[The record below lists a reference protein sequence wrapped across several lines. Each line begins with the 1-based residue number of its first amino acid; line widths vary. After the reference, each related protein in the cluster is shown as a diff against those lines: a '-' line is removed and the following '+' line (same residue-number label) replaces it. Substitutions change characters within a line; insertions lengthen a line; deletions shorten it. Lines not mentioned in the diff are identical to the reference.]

1 MQDLQERANFAA
13 PDDAAPA
20 VAQVHAPTHM
30 DAAAR
35 ATAANI
41 DLRPLGLIAP
51 LALSACG
58 GGGGGEPAPVLVNAA
73 GLAGSSTSEPAKASG
88 LSARDASRFL
98 TQATFGIRS
107 LDEVTQLSADGIEH
121 WLWQQFNAPVA
132 LHTSYLDVRRGKD
145 AKTGQP
151 NRAEEHHSY
160 EAIWRQWLF
169 DDAGQLRARVAFAL
183 SQIVVISNVA
193 PDIAPYAMSSYMD
206 LLNRN
211 AFGNF
216 RTLLGE
222 VARHPAMG
230 YYLNMLQSAK
240 EDPDSGAHPNENFA
254 REVMQ
259 LFSIGLVKLNDNGSL
274 ALDGQGKPVPTYT
287 EAVVKGFARAFSGWS
302 FGGQNPDSGQK
313 MDDLFDGSDYNA
325 EANWTTPM
333 RAYAAFHESGTKQL
347 LDGVV
352 LPAGQSPEK
361 DLNDAL
367 DNIFQHP
374 NVPPFICR
382 QLIQRLVTSNPTQ
395 PHPADPSRNYLSDVV
410 DVFKDNGQGV
420 RGDLRAVVR
429 AILLHPEARG
439 DDALSRADYGKLRE
453 PVIRFANYL
462 RAFDVKP
469 KDANGGSNLWFLF
482 SDEMPLG
489 QHPLLA
495 PSVFNFYSPSFRP
508 SGPIAQRGL
517 VAPEF
522 QITNEATL
530 VSTYNLFHELMASGE
545 YSHELN
551 LDFASWRALARQ
563 PEKLADRMDAT
574 LFCHQ
579 MSTETRARLITLLKA
594 QAAREDANEWGDRNV
609 INVAFL
615 LAAMSP
621 DFVIQK

>member
-1 MQDLQERANFAA
+1 MQDFQERTDHAA
-13 PDDAAPA
+13 LVDAAPA
-20 VAQVHAPTHM
+20 MATTNHAVDTP
-30 DAAAR
+30 A
-35 ATAANI
+35 I
-41 DLRPLGLIAP
+41 DSFNLKPLGLAVAP
-51 LALSACG
+51 LALAACG
-58 GGGGGEPAPVLVNAA
+58 GGGGAEPAPVLITAT
-73 GLAGSSTSEPAKASG
+73 GLSGSSNEEPAKATG
-88 LSARDASRFL
+88 LTRRDACRLL

-107 LDEVTQLSADGIEH
+107 LDQVTQLVNDGLEH
-121 WLWQQFNAPVA
+121 WLWGQFNAPVA

-151 NRAEEHHSY
+151 GRAEEHYSY

-222 VARHPAMG
+222 VTRHPAMG

-240 EDPDSGAHPNENFA
+240 EDATSGTHPNENFA

-259 LFSIGLVKLNDNGSL
+259 LFTIGLVKLNDDGSL
-274 ALDGQGKPVPTYT
+274 ALDAQSKPVPTYT

-302 FGGQNPDSGQK
+302 FGGQSPASGQK

-325 EANWTTPM
+325 QANWTTPM

-347 LDGVV
+347 LDGVT

-361 DLNDAL
+361 DLDDAL
-367 DNIFQHP
+367 DDIFKHP

-382 QLIQRLVTSNPTQ
+382 QLIQRLVTSNPSTAYL
-395 PHPADPSRNYLSDVV
+395 ADVAG
-410 DVFKDNGQGV
+410 VFKDNGQGV

-429 AILLHPEARG
+429 AILLHREARG
-439 DDALSRADYGKLRE
+439 DDALSRTDYGKLRE
-453 PVIRFANYL
+453 PVIRFATYL
-462 RAFDVKP
+462 RALDVKP
-469 KDANGGSNLWFLF
+469 KDANGVSNLWFLF

-495 PSVFNFYSPSFRP
+495 PSVFNFFSPNFRP

-522 QITNEATL
+522 QITNEATV
-530 VSTYNLFHELMASGE
+530 VSTFNLFHELMTQGE
-545 YSHELN
+545 YSYELN

-563 PEKLADRMDAT
+563 PDQLADRMDAT
-574 LFCHQ
+574 LFAYQ
-579 MSTETRARLITLLKA
+579 MSAETRARLITLLKA
-594 QAAREDANEWGDRNV
+594 QAALEDANEWGDRNV

-621 DFVIQK
+621 DFVVQK